1 MKTTQNTIINRS
13 YPNLCFPSCQRV
25 LFVSKSYYNQLT
37 TPRYNGGQ
45 SLITMK
51 RHCCLFGADPTH
63 LLPKKY
69 SHGRMCGITQPKKE
83 GNKTKQASLPAAFQG
98 CLIKTVPNCSR
109 KLLSPFNR
117 KLHGAFEHFT
127 SSVGTDWLGAERSER
142 TGRLKNILIVFFFSK
157 NARSAVGLGF
167 FF

>member
-1 MKTTQNTIINRS
+1 MAACVALHSQRRKEIKQNKHH
-13 YPNLCFPSCQRV
+13 YLL
-25 LFVSKSYYNQLT
+25 LF
-37 TPRYNGGQ
+37 R
-45 SLITMK
+45 
-51 RHCCLFGADPTH
+51 
-63 LLPKKY
+63 
-69 SHGRMCGITQPKKE
+69 
-83 GNKTKQASLPAAFQG
+83 G

-157 NARSAVGLGF
+157 NARSAVGVRVRF
-167 FF
+167 FLKKIFLNCAYLVILNVLDIHILTQRYLFFHLNLRMICITVRPTCCMAAQQCPTGMFYLCILPSFFV